1 MRNKSWIK
9 FGSKESAGVIWD
21 VERTDEHEDQ
31 WHINLKMTGKTDT
44 WGIQDAEDVL
54 IKVLLPIHERR
65 SRPVRLRSW
74 AGENR
79 RRDESQGWC
88 ISVMDSR
95 KCAFVILRKERLMV
109 GLPMGQR

>member
-31 WHINLKMTGKTDT
+31 WHANLKMTGKTDAC
-44 WGIQDAEDVL
+44 GIQDAEDVL

-65 SRPVRLRSW
+65 ERRSRPVRLRSW
-74 AGENR
+74 AGEKQEAGR
-79 RRDESQGWC
+79 ITGVVHQCDGHPEVCFRDTPK
-88 ISVMDSR
+88 R
-95 KCAFVILRKERLMV
+95 KD
-109 GLPMGQR
+109 